1 MFGVSTSRELLRHDA
16 AAWCA
21 AVMHGHALCINTVL
35 GAADQAAPPPALP
48 RVPAASA
55 VNTALAF
62 SHLLASM
69 LHAFAP
75 RQVQRA
81 ADITHDPPAQR
92 GAGRSARGDARR
104 RGAKQG
110 VLRAGLTSQH

>member
-1 MFGVSTSRELLRHDA
+1 MSPVLLRHDA

-21 AVMHGHALCINTVL
+21 AVMHGHAKCTNMVL
-35 GAADQAAPPPALP
+35 GAAAQAAPPPALP

-55 VNTALAF
+55 VNTACAF
-62 SHLLASM
+62 SHLLAAM

-81 ADITHDPPAQR
+81 AGITRNPPAQR
-92 GAGRSARGDARR
+92 GRERSARGDARR

-110 VLRAGLTSQH
+110 VLREGLASQP